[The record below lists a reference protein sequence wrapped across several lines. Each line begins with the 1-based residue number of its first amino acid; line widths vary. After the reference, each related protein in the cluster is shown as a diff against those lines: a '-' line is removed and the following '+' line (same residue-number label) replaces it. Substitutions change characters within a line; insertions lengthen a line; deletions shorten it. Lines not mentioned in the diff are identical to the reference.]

1 MLMKKIIINA
11 DDFGIHESVNSG
23 IIDGF
28 RRGCISSTTLMA
40 GASAFEQA
48 VALAADNPGL
58 GLGVHLTLVGEVTV
72 ASPAAVASLVD
83 SNGRL
88 PLEYGRFLQLFLAGR
103 IRLADIRR
111 ELEAQVNKVAS
122 TGLPITHLDSH
133 QHMHV
138 VPGII
143 DIVLDIA
150 KQFQVKAVRIPA
162 EPICF
167 LGGFPCNTGR
177 FIGRGGLSVLASI
190 ARGKARKA
198 GIKTTDHFYGMLAG
212 GNMTEPYLLT
222 IINRLPYGTTEIMIH
237 PGADDSAM
245 TNQYGWNY
253 NWQAELAGITSAR
266 LTNSLAQEQIKL
278 ITFGDLI
285 HE

>member
-1 MLMKKIIINA
+1 MKKLIINA
-11 DDFGIHESVNSG
+11 DDFGIHESVNHG

-28 RRGCISSTTLMA
+28 RRGCISSTTLMP
-40 GASAFEQA
+40 GAKAFEQA

-58 GLGVHLTLVGEVTV
+58 GLGVHLTLVGEEAV
-72 ASPAAVASLVD
+72 APPAEVASLVD

-88 PLEYGRFLQLFLAGR
+88 PLEYGRFLQLFVTGR

-111 ELEAQVNKVAS
+111 ELEAQVHKVAA

-133 QHMHV
+133 QHLHV
-138 VPGII
+138 VPGIV

-150 KQFQVKAVRIPA
+150 KQFRVKAVRIPA

-167 LGGFPCNTGR
+167 LGGFSCNAGR
-177 FIGRGGLSVLASI
+177 FIGRGGLSVLASL

-212 GNMTEPYLLT
+212 GNMAEPYLLT
-222 IINRLPYGTTEIMIH
+222 IINRLPSGTTEIMMH
-237 PGADDSAM
+237 PGANDSTM

-253 NWQAELAGITSAR
+253 NWQAELAAVTSAHLSNR
-266 LTNSLAQEQIKL
+266 LTQEKIKL
-278 ITFGDLI
+278 INFGDLI

>member
-11 DDFGIHESVNSG
+11 DDFGIHDSVNSG

-28 RRGCISSTTLMA
+28 SRGCISSTTLMA
-40 GASAFEQA
+40 GAGAFEQA

-72 ASPAAVASLVD
+72 APPAAVASLVD

-88 PLEYGRFLQLFLAGR
+88 PLEYSRFLQLFVAGR
-103 IRLADIRR
+103 IRLADIRC
-111 ELEAQVNKVAS
+111 ELEAQVKKVAA

-143 DIVLDIA
+143 DIVIDIA
-150 KQFQVKAVRIPA
+150 KQFQIKAIRIPA

-212 GNMTEPYLLT
+212 GNMTEPYLLA
-222 IINRLPYGTTEIMIH
+222 IINCLPFGTSEIMIH

-253 NWQAELAGITSAR
+253 NWQAELAAVTSAR
-266 LTNSLAQEQIKL
+266 LTSMFAEGQIKL